1 MYWDGEDRILWASGA
16 MAAHPQVVLEAFLDF
31 EMPEELVQGY
41 GFPPLTEQAKRK
53 LLGENYCRLHG
64 LDIEGVKAG
73 VANDDWARQ
82 RHAATPHR
90 PWATIR
96 EAAGPETEA

>member
-1 MYWDGEDRILWASGA
+1 MV
-16 MAAHPQVVLEAFLDF
+16 HPQAVLEAFLDF
-31 EMPEELVQGY
+31 EMPEELIQGY

-64 LDIEGVKAG
+64 LDIEAVKAG
-73 VANDDWARQ
+73 VANDDWAER
-82 RHAATPHR
+82 RRASTPLR

-96 EAAGPETEA
+96 DGSGPETEA